1 MVGDKIEWERE
12 RDSIF
17 QLLRNEV
24 VHRSPRHKSRVDGRH
39 YDLQKRGG
47 FNLRPENYHVYKNHG
62 G

>member
-1 MVGDKIEWERE
+1 MVGDKIERERE

-24 VHRSPRHKSRVDGRH
+24 VHRSPRHKSGVDGRH
-39 YDLQKRGG
+39 YDLQKRG